1 MKTDLTQGSVLKKLI
16 MFALPFL
23 ASNVVQSFYNVADML
38 IVGNFSGAASMSGVN
53 IGGQVVL
60 ILTNIVIGLSVGGT
74 VLIGQYVG
82 SHNDAS
88 LRKVTATMLTLLPVA
103 GIALTVLSLIFK
115 AHLLTLIKT
124 PPESLVESSRYLT
137 VTMTGL
143 VFIFGYNALS
153 AILRGMGDSKHP
165 FYFVLTACVINVAL
179 DLLFVGVFKWAA
191 FGAALATIISQ
202 AISMFLCIGYM
213 IKNKFHFD
221 FKFSSFKIYKDQ
233 LALILKIGLPSGV
246 SNSIVSISFLFITV
260 LVNMAGGVNASA
272 AVGAATKFNSFSF
285 MPVVAVGASISAM
298 SAQNIGAG
306 RWDRA
311 IEACRI
317 GTIFSFVIMTVFFT
331 FVQLFPAEIIAIFT
345 KDPDVISYGVK
356 YFRWFSFDYLV
367 VPFVFC
373 FGGLLTGGGH
383 TFFTL
388 ITHMLST
395 VLLRVPLCWF
405 FGVTLQWGLTGIGL
419 GIPVASTGTVLII
432 IGFFISGKWK
442 KNIAQPILYEET
454 GNTSY

>member
-1 MKTDLTQGSVLKKLI
+1 MKNDLTQGSVLKKLT
-16 MFALPFL
+16 MFAIPFL
-23 ASNVVQSFYNVADML
+23 ASNVIQSFYNVADML
-38 IVGNFSGAASMSGVN
+38 IVGNFSGAASISGVN
-53 IGGQVVL
+53 IGGQVVF

-82 SHNDAS
+82 SRNDN
-88 LRKVTATMLTLLPVA
+88 LLHRVTATMLTMLPIA
-103 GIALTVLSLIFK
+103 GIALTILTLIFK
-115 AHLLTLIKT
+115 APLLTLIKT
-124 PPESLVESSRYLT
+124 PPESLVETDRYLT
-137 VTMTGL
+137 VTIIGL

-153 AILRGMGDSKHP
+153 AILRGMGDSKNP
-165 FYFVLTACVINVAL
+165 FYFVLIACVVNVVL
-179 DLLFVGVFKWAA
+179 DLLFVAVFKWAA
-191 FGAALATIISQ
+191 FGAALATVISQ

-213 IKNKFHFD
+213 IKHKFHFD

-233 LALILKIGLPSGV
+233 LALILKIGLPSSL

-272 AVGAATKFNSFSF
+272 AVGAASKFNGFAF
-285 MPVVAVGASISAM
+285 MPVVAISASIAAM

-317 GTIFSFVIMTVFFT
+317 GTIVSLVIMTVGFF
-331 FVQLFPAEIIAIFT
+331 FVRLFPAQIIAIFG
-345 KDPDVISYGVK
+345 KDPDMIKYGVQ

-367 VPFVFC
+367 VSFVFC
-373 FGGLLTGGGH
+373 FGGLLTGAGH

-388 ITHMLST
+388 ITHMLSS

-405 FGVTLQWGLTGIGL
+405 FGVTLQWGIEGIGL
-419 GIPVASTGTVLII
+419 GIPVASTGTVLIT

-442 KNIAQPILYEET
+442 KNVVQHIHYEET
-454 GNTSY
+454 GVDA